1 MQKEISIEV
10 YGTEVICASCVNA
23 PSSIDTYEWLEAAI
37 SRKYKDQPFSIT
49 YIDIE
54 KPIDLDHQK
63 DYAQRILDDEFFY
76 PLVLVEG
83 EVVGEGYVQLKP
95 VYRELEKHG
104 FTEANEKSAQS

>member
-1 MQKEISIEV
+1 MPKEISIEV
-10 YGTEVICASCVNA
+10 YGTDVICASCVNA

-54 KPIDLDHQK
+54 KPQDLEHRK

-95 VYRELEKHG
+95 VYKELEKHG
-104 FTEANEKSAQS
+104 FLAEA

>member
-54 KPIDLDHQK
+54 KPVSLDHQK
-63 DYAQRILDDEFFY
+63 IMHNVYWTMNSFIRWCWSKEKW
-76 PLVLVEG
+76 LV
-83 EVVGEGYVQLKP
+83 K
-95 VYRELEKHG
+95 
-104 FTEANEKSAQS
+104 AMSN